1 MPCTFT
7 DVSHIVQNC
16 CCPRYQCSS
25 HHFTSSLGRPPQ
37 QVPGAQNATWL
48 MGSCNQFKVGT
59 CNLRF
64 GKVYPGGRLKQTEML
79 LISEIDRRSSS
90 LNQERKRSWNSSACT
105 TIQQSQRISSRSTGG
120 LAASTKCHTLC
131 LYSVQPRVF
140 IHTWEPPWDHKRI
153 AAKRGDSKLSP
164 HLIPMLWNP
173 TNLCCP
179 QSSWVSSP
187 SPSDQPKLHEWHH
200 TLVASTP
207 SSAKLPGESFPCSP
221 GLHVGIGRGPE
232 LEKSPSPEPS
242 SSWSTR
248 SPGSQSR
255 CASLMLS
262 TLETCPHW
270 RCYVGG

>member
-1 MPCTFT
+1 MSVILFKIAA
-7 DVSHIVQNC
+7 VRNISVHHII
-16 CCPRYQCSS
+16 S
-25 HHFTSSLGRPPQ
+25 HHPWDAHPSRF
-37 QVPGAQNATWL
+37 QVLKMQRGWWGPTINSKLELLTW
-48 MGSCNQFKVGT
+48 G
-59 CNLRF
+59 RF

-232 LEKSPSPEPS
+232 LEKSPGPPEPS

>member
-1 MPCTFT
+1 MSVILFKIAA
-7 DVSHIVQNC
+7 VRNISVHHII
-16 CCPRYQCSS
+16 S
-25 HHFTSSLGRPPQ
+25 HHPWDAHPSRF
-37 QVPGAQNATWL
+37 QVLKMQRGWWGPTINSKLELLTW
-48 MGSCNQFKVGT
+48 G
-59 CNLRF
+59 RF

-140 IHTWEPPWDHKRI
+140 IHTWEPPWTTRELQRI
-153 AAKRGDSKLSP
+153 VETLNF
-164 HLIPMLWNP
+164 LP
-173 TNLCCP
+173 TWFPCFGIQQIFVVPKAVGCHRLA
-179 QSSWVSSP
+179 QVTSSNFTR
-187 SPSDQPKLHEWHH
+187 HH

-207 SSAKLPGESFPCSP
+207 TSAKLPGEFFPCSP

-232 LEKSPSPEPS
+232 LEKSPGPPEPS